1 MTYKSVKHGLPRS
14 FTRVW
19 VMTDTGRETTG
30 YVKSDGEWFINCP
43 RIRATGAMEGV
54 KYGNCKKHG

>member
-1 MTYKSVKHGLPRS
+1 MAWISVSVRLPRA

-30 YVKSDGEWFINCP
+30 YVKSNGEWFINCD
-43 RIRATGAMEGV
+43 RIRATGAQVLRWKEG
-54 KYGNCKKHG
+54 

>member
-14 FTRVW
+14 FARVW

-30 YVKSDGEWFINCP
+30 YVKSNGEWFINCTHSMAGMTVP
-43 RIRATGAMEGV
+43 LPEL
-54 KYGNCKKHG
+54 

>member
-1 MTYKSVKHGLPRS
+1 MTWISVSVRLPRS

-30 YVKSDGEWFINCP
+30 YVKSDGEWFINCAA
-43 RIRATGAMEGV
+43 IRATGAVVLCWGEG
-54 KYGNCKKHG
+54 

>member
-1 MTYKSVKHGLPRS
+1 MTYKSVKKAAAP

-43 RIRATGAMEGV
+43 RIRATGAKVLRWKEG
-54 KYGNCKKHG
+54 

>member
-1 MTYKSVKHGLPRS
+1 MTWTPVSVRLPRS

-19 VMTDTGRETTG
+19 VLTDTGRETTG

-43 RIRATGAMEGV
+43 RIRATGAMVLRWRED
-54 KYGNCKKHG
+54 

>member
-1 MTYKSVKHGLPRS
+1 MTWTPVSVRLPRS

-19 VMTDTGRETTG
+19 VLTDTGRETTG

-43 RIRATGAMEGV
+43 RIRATGAVVLRWKED
-54 KYGNCKKHG
+54 

>member
-30 YVKSDGEWFINCP
+30 YVKSNGEWVINCVT
-43 RIRATGAMEGV
+43 IRATGAVVVSWRE
-54 KYGNCKKHG
+54 

>member
-1 MTYKSVKHGLPRS
+1 MAWVSVQQRLPRT

-30 YVKSDGEWFINCP
+30 HVKSDGEWFINCP
-43 RIRATGAMEGV
+43 RIRATGAKVLRWKEG
-54 KYGNCKKHG
+54 

>member
-1 MTYKSVKHGLPRS
+1 MTWISVSVRLPSS

-30 YVKSDGEWFINCP
+30 YVKSDGEWHINCD
-43 RIRATGAMEGV
+43 RIRATGAKVLRWKEG
-54 KYGNCKKHG
+54 

>member
-1 MTYKSVKHGLPRS
+1 MTWTPVSVRLPRS

-19 VMTDTGRETTG
+19 VLTDTGRETTG

-43 RIRATGAMEGV
+43 RVRATGAVVLRWRED
-54 KYGNCKKHG
+54 